1 MQIKYRI
8 TLVYSVIVT
17 VILLLFCVAL
27 YFFSYQDM
35 VSRFKDRLL
44 SKATSTLEL
53 IRSPRFD
60 VELIKKINETSPS
73 SLDRKSL
80 YVYDYK
86 SNKVFSYHDK
96 NALPVKLNDNIIHNV
111 TKGRPYYF
119 TMDDRDVVALEYE
132 DKNSNYIVMVAAY
145 DSDRID
151 WLQKLQLIL
160 AVCMLLSVIIVV
172 FTGYVFSLSL
182 IRAISEFTHKI
193 KHISSEKF
201 SLRLDTGKGK
211 DELQKLAITINDLLD
226 RLQASFNLQRRFIDN
241 ASHELST
248 PLASIASQMDVTLQ
262 RERTG
267 EDYKKALLSM
277 NDDVKR
283 LSMLVRSL
291 LEIAKV
297 SGSMGGT
304 ELTSVRIDE
313 MLMRIP
319 AELRNVSPMYDV
331 NIEFDKLPEDESAL
345 IIYGNEHLLY
355 SAIKN
360 IVHNACK
367 FSEDKRAELSMS
379 FTNGNIVI
387 TIKDNGPGID
397 DKDMQHIFQPFY
409 RSNRHQSY
417 VSGAGLGLSLAQR
430 IISLHKGNITVES
443 KLGHGT
449 TFTIILPQE
458 GAAELEVHTG
468 KGIKQAII
476 KTKGT

>member
-17 VILLLFCVAL
+17 VILILFCAAL
-27 YFFSYQDM
+27 YLFSYQDM

-60 VELIKKINETSPS
+60 NELIKTINQTSPS
-73 SLDRKSL
+73 SLDQKSL

-86 SNKVFSYHDK
+86 TNKIFSYHDEGAK
-96 NALPVKLNDNIIHNV
+96 PVQLNDDIINNV

-119 TMDDRDVVALEYE
+119 KVGDRDAVAIEYV
-132 DKNSNYIVMVAAY
+132 DKNSNYIAMVAAY
-145 DSDRID
+145 DTDRVD

-160 AVCMLLSVIIVV
+160 GICMLLSVVIVI

-248 PLASIASQMDVTLQ
+248 PLASIASQMDVALQ
-262 RERTG
+262 RDRSSDE
-267 EDYKKALLSM
+267 YKKALLSI

-313 MLMRIP
+313 LLMRIP
-319 AELRNVSPMYDV
+319 ADMRKVSPMYDV

-367 FSEDKRAELSMS
+367 FSEDKRAELRMS
-379 FTNGNIVI
+379 FTTGNILI

-397 DKDMQHIFQPFY
+397 DKDIQHIFQPFY

-430 IISLHKGNITVES
+430 IIGLHKGNITVES
-443 KLGHGT
+443 KIGHGT
-449 TFTIILPQE
+449 LFTIILPLEGVAEQE
-458 GAAELEVHTG
+458 VPMGKNTG
-468 KGIKQAII
+468 RPGGKM
-476 KTKGT
+476 

>member
-17 VILLLFCVAL
+17 VILLLFCISL
-27 YFFSYQDM
+27 YFFSYHDM
-35 VSRFKDRLL
+35 VARFKDRLL
-44 SKATSTLEL
+44 NKANSTLEL

-60 VELIKKINETSPS
+60 MELIKTINETSPS

-80 YVYDYK
+80 YVYNFK
-86 SNKVFSYHDK
+86 TNKVFSYNDH
-96 NALPVKLNDNIIHNV
+96 NAKPVKLDDNIISNA

-119 TMDDRDVVALEYE
+119 KIGERDAVAVEYV
-132 DKNSNYIVMVAAY
+132 DKSNNYIALVAAY
-145 DSDRID
+145 DTDRVD
-151 WLQKLQLIL
+151 WLSKLQLIL
-160 AVCMLLSVIIVV
+160 GICMLLSVVIVI

-211 DELQKLAITINDLLD
+211 DELQQLAITINDLLD

-248 PLASIASQMDVTLQ
+248 PLASIASQMDVALQ
-262 RERTG
+262 RERSSD
-267 EDYKKALLSM
+267 DYKKALLSM

-283 LSMLVRSL
+283 LSLLVRSL

-313 MLMRIP
+313 LLMRIP
-319 AELRNVSPMYDV
+319 AELRKVSPMYDV
-331 NIEFDKLPEDESAL
+331 NIEFDKFPEDESAL

-367 FSEDKRAELSMS
+367 FSEDKKADLSMS
-379 FTNGNIVI
+379 FTADNIVI
-387 TIKDNGPGID
+387 AIKDNGPGID
-397 DKDMQHIFQPFY
+397 EKDMQHIFQPFY

-430 IISLHKGNITVES
+430 IIGLHKGNITVES
-443 KLGHGT
+443 QLGHCT
-449 TFTIILPQE
+449 TFTIILPLE
-458 GAAELEVHTG
+458 GAAEQDVQVS
-468 KGIKQAII
+468 KGSRQQSSK
-476 KTKGT
+476 K

>member
-17 VILLLFCVAL
+17 VILLLFCIAL
-27 YFFSYQDM
+27 YLFSYQDM
-35 VSRFKDRLL
+35 VARFKERLL

-60 VELIKKINETSPS
+60 DELIKTINQTSPS
-73 SLDRKSL
+73 SLDKKSL

-86 SNKVFSYHDK
+86 TNRSFSFHDPD
-96 NALPVKLNDNIIHNV
+96 ARPVKINDNIINNV

-119 TMDDRDVVALEYE
+119 SIGERNAVALEYI
-132 DKNSNYIVMVAAY
+132 DNKSNYIVVVAAY
-145 DSDRID
+145 DTDRVN
-151 WLQKLQLIL
+151 WLKKLQLIL
-160 AVCMLLSVIIVV
+160 AICMLLSVIIVI

-248 PLASIASQMDVTLQ
+248 PLASIASQMDVALQ
-262 RERTG
+262 RERTSD
-267 EDYKKALLSM
+267 EYKKALLSI

-283 LSMLVRSL
+283 LSLLVRSL

-313 MLMRIP
+313 LLMRIP
-319 AELRNVSPMYDV
+319 AELRKVSPMYDV
-331 NIEFDKLPEDESAL
+331 NIEFDKLPEDEAAL

-367 FSEDKRAELSMS
+367 FSEDKKAELLMS
-379 FTNGNIVI
+379 FTTGNIVI
-387 TIKDNGPGID
+387 SIKDNGPGID
-397 DKDMQHIFQPFY
+397 EKDMQHIFQPFY

-430 IISLHKGNITVES
+430 IIGLHKGNITVES
-443 KLGHGT
+443 QLGHGT
-449 TFTIILPQE
+449 TFTIILPLE
-458 GAAELEVHTG
+458 GAAEQDVQIVKNTRQTG
-468 KGIKQAII
+468 GKK
-476 KTKGT
+476 

>member
-17 VILLLFCVAL
+17 VILLLFCIAL
-27 YFFSYQDM
+27 YLFSYQDM

-60 VELIKKINETSPS
+60 NELIKTINQTSPS

-86 SNKVFSYHDK
+86 TNKIFSYQDK
-96 NALPVKLNDNIIHNV
+96 GAKPVKLNDDIINNV

-119 TMDDRDVVALEYE
+119 KVGDRDAVAIEYV
-132 DKNSNYIVMVAAY
+132 DKNSNYIAMVAAY
-145 DSDRID
+145 DTDRVD
-151 WLQKLQLIL
+151 WLKKLQLIL
-160 AVCMLLSVIIVV
+160 GICMLLSVVIVI

-248 PLASIASQMDVTLQ
+248 PLASIASQMDVALQ
-262 RERTG
+262 RDRSSDE
-267 EDYKKALLSM
+267 YKKALLSI

-313 MLMRIP
+313 LLMRIP
-319 AELRNVSPMYDV
+319 ADLRKVSPMYDV

-367 FSEDKRAELSMS
+367 FSEDKRAELRMS
-379 FTNGNIVI
+379 FTTGNILI
-387 TIKDNGPGID
+387 TITDNGPGID

-430 IISLHKGNITVES
+430 IIGLHKGNITVES
-443 KLGHGT
+443 KIGHGT
-449 TFTIILPQE
+449 TFTIILPLE
-458 GAAELEVHTG
+458 GAAEQEVPQG
-468 KGIKQAII
+468 KGTGRSGGK
-476 KTKGT
+476 K

>member
-8 TLVYSVIVT
+8 TLVYSLIVT
-17 VILLLFCVAL
+17 VILLLFCIAL

-35 VSRFKDRLL
+35 VHRFKERLL
-44 SKATSTLEL
+44 NKANSTLEL
-53 IRSPRFD
+53 VRSPKFGH
-60 VELIKKINETSPS
+60 ELIKTINQTSPS
-73 SLDRKSL
+73 SLEKKSI
-80 YVYDYK
+80 YVLDYIH
-86 SNKVFSYHDK
+86 NKDFVYNDK
-96 NALPVKLNDNIIHNV
+96 DANPLTITDNIIQNA
-111 TKGRPYYF
+111 TKGYPYYF
-119 TMDDRDVVALEYE
+119 KVGDRDAVALEYI
-132 DKNSNYIVMVAAY
+132 DKNYNYIVVAAAY
-145 DSDRID
+145 DSDRVD
-151 WLQKLQLIL
+151 WLNKLKLIL
-160 AVCMLLSVIIVV
+160 VVCLLLSVVMV
-172 FTGYVFSLSL
+172 LFTGYIFSLSL
-182 IRAISEFTHKI
+182 IRALSEFTHKI

-201 SLRLDTGKGK
+201 SLRLETGKGK

-248 PLASIASQMDVTLQ
+248 PLASIASQMDVALQ
-262 RERTG
+262 RERSS
-267 EDYKKALLSM
+267 EEYKKALLSI

-313 MLMRIP
+313 LLMRMP
-319 AELRNVSPMYDV
+319 ADLKKISPLYDV
-331 NIEFDKLPEDESAL
+331 KIGFGELPENESAL

-367 FSEDKRAELSMS
+367 FSEDKRAELYLS
-379 FTNGNIVI
+379 FTNDDIVI
-387 TIKDNGPGID
+387 EIQDYGPGID
-397 DKDMQHIFQPFY
+397 DHDLKHIFQPFY

-430 IISLHKGNITVES
+430 IIGLHKGTIEIES
-443 KLGHGT
+443 ELGKGT
-449 TFTIILPQE
+449 KFTIHIPME
-458 GAAELEVHTG
+458 GGAETEIG
-468 KGIKQAII
+468 NINKQA
-476 KTKGT
+476 KPLR

>member
-8 TLVYSVIVT
+8 TLVYSVIVI
-17 VILLLFCVAL
+17 VILLLFSTFL
-27 YFFSYQDM
+27 YVLSYQDM
-35 VSRFKDRLL
+35 VSRFKSRLVN
-44 SKATSTLEL
+44 KANSTVQLLKTGNISEATIKGINKTSGFL
-53 IRSPRFD
+53 
-60 VELIKKINETSPS
+60 N
-73 SLDRKSL
+73 RKSL
-80 YVYDYK
+80 YVHDYNNNHRISYADEGSK
-86 SNKVFSYHDK
+86 SITI
-96 NALPVKLNDNIIHNV
+96 NDNIVNNA

-119 TMDDRDVVALEYE
+119 SIGERDAVAIEYDDGT
-132 DKNSNYIVMVAAY
+132 SNYIVVVAAY
-145 DSDRID
+145 DLDRVL
-151 WLQKLQLIL
+151 WLNKLKLIIAFGL
-160 AVCMLLSVIIVV
+160 LLSIAIVLLTSY
-172 FTGYVFSLSL
+172 FFSLSL
-182 IRAISEFTHKI
+182 IKVISEFTHKI

-201 SLRLDTGKGK
+201 SLRLDTGKGR

-248 PLASIASQMDVTLQ
+248 PLASIASQMDVALQ
-262 RERTG
+262 RERSS
-267 EDYKKALLSM
+267 EEYKKALLSM

-313 MLMRIP
+313 LILRLP
-319 AELRNVSPMYDV
+319 ADLKKINPMYDV
-331 NIEFDKLPEDESAL
+331 NVEFDNMPEDEASM
-345 IIYGNEHLLY
+345 IIYGNEHLLF

-367 FSEDKRAELSMS
+367 FSEDNKSDITLSFMQEH
-379 FTNGNIVI
+379 III

-397 DKDMQHIFQPFY
+397 DHDIKNIFQPFY

-417 VSGAGLGLSLAQR
+417 ISGAGLGLALAQR
-430 IISLHKGNITVES
+430 IIGLHKGNINVES

-449 TFTIILPQE
+449 TFIINLLVE
-458 GAAELEVHTG
+458 GISEQPSPALF
-468 KGIKQAII
+468 
-476 KTKGT
+476 

>member
-17 VILLLFCVAL
+17 VILLLFCIAL
-27 YFFSYQDM
+27 YLFSYQDM
-35 VSRFKDRLL
+35 VSRFKERLL

-60 VELIKKINETSPS
+60 NELIKTINQTSPS
-73 SLDRKSL
+73 SLDKKSL

-86 SNKVFSYHDK
+86 TNKIFSYQDEGAK
-96 NALPVKLNDNIIHNV
+96 PVQLNDDIINNV

-119 TMDDRDVVALEYE
+119 KLGDRDAVAIEYV
-132 DKNSNYIVMVAAY
+132 DKNSNYIAMVAAY
-145 DSDRID
+145 DTDRVD
-151 WLQKLQLIL
+151 WLKKLQLIL
-160 AVCMLLSVIIVV
+160 GICMLLSVVIVI

-248 PLASIASQMDVTLQ
+248 PLASIASQMDVALQ
-262 RERTG
+262 RDRSSDE
-267 EDYKKALLSM
+267 YKKALLSI

-313 MLMRIP
+313 LLMRIP
-319 AELRNVSPMYDV
+319 ADLRKVSPMYDV

-367 FSEDKRAELSMS
+367 FSEDKRAELRMS
-379 FTNGNIVI
+379 FTTGNILI

-430 IISLHKGNITVES
+430 IIGLHKGNITVES
-443 KLGHGT
+443 KIGHGT
-449 TFTIILPQE
+449 TFTIIMPLE
-458 GAAELEVHTG
+458 GAAEQEVPQG
-468 KGIKQAII
+468 KNTRRSGGKR
-476 KTKGT
+476 

>member
-17 VILLLFCVAL
+17 VILLLFCIAL

-35 VSRFKDRLL
+35 VARFKQRLL

-60 VELIKKINETSPS
+60 VELIKTINETSPS

-80 YVYDYK
+80 FVYDYK
-86 SNKVFSYHDK
+86 TNKTFSFSDPDTK
-96 NALPVKLNDNIIHNV
+96 PVKLDDNIINNA

-119 TMDDRDVVALEYE
+119 SMEDRDAVALEYI
-132 DKNSNYIVMVAAY
+132 DKNSNYIVLVAAY
-145 DSDRID
+145 DTDRAD
-151 WLQKLQLIL
+151 WLKKLQLIL
-160 AVCMLLSVIIVV
+160 AICMLLSVGIVI

-248 PLASIASQMDVTLQ
+248 PLASIASQMDVALQ
-262 RERTG
+262 RERTSD
-267 EDYKKALLSM
+267 EYKKALLSM

-283 LSMLVRSL
+283 LSLLVRSL

-313 MLMRIP
+313 LVMRIP
-319 AELRNVSPMYDV
+319 AELKKVSPMYDV
-331 NIEFDKLPEDESAL
+331 NIEFDRLPEEESGL

-379 FTNGNIVI
+379 FENRNII
-387 TIKDNGPGID
+387 ISIKDNGPGID
-397 DKDMQHIFQPFY
+397 EKDLQHIFQPFY

-417 VSGAGLGLSLAQR
+417 ISGAGLGLSLAQR
-430 IISLHKGNITVES
+430 IIGLHKGNITVES
-443 KLGHGT
+443 QLGHGT
-449 TFTIILPQE
+449 TFTIILPLE
-458 GAAELEVHTG
+458 GAAEQEVIAAKGSRATG
-468 KGIKQAII
+468 SKK
-476 KTKGT
+476 

>member
-17 VILLLFCVAL
+17 VILLLFCIAL
-27 YFFSYQDM
+27 YLFSYQDM
-35 VSRFKDRLL
+35 VSRFKERLL

-60 VELIKKINETSPS
+60 NELIKTINQTSPS

-86 SNKVFSYHDK
+86 TNKTFSYQDEGAK
-96 NALPVKLNDNIIHNV
+96 PVRLNDDIINNV

-119 TMDDRDVVALEYE
+119 KLGDRDAVAIEYI
-132 DKNSNYIVMVAAY
+132 DKKSNYIAMVAAY
-145 DSDRID
+145 DTDRVD
-151 WLQKLQLIL
+151 WLKKLQLIL
-160 AVCMLLSVIIVV
+160 GICMLLSVVIVI

-248 PLASIASQMDVTLQ
+248 PLASIASQMDVALQ
-262 RERTG
+262 RDRSSDE
-267 EDYKKALLSM
+267 YKKALLSM

-313 MLMRIP
+313 LLMRIP
-319 AELRNVSPMYDV
+319 ADLRKVSPMYDV

-367 FSEDKRAELSMS
+367 FSEDKRAELRMS
-379 FTNGNIVI
+379 FTTGNILI
-387 TIKDNGPGID
+387 TITDNGPGID

-430 IISLHKGNITVES
+430 IIGLHKGNITVES
-443 KLGHGT
+443 KIGHGT
-449 TFTIILPQE
+449 TFTIILPLE
-458 GAAELEVHTG
+458 GAAEQEVPQG
-468 KGIKQAII
+468 KGTGRSGGK
-476 KTKGT
+476 K

>member
-8 TLVYSVIVT
+8 TLVYSIIVT
-17 VILLLFCVAL
+17 VILLLFCIAL
-27 YFFSYQDM
+27 YLFSYQDM
-35 VSRFKDRLL
+35 VDRFKDRLL
-44 SKATSTLEL
+44 NKAHSTLDLILSPKFGHEL
-53 IRSPRFD
+53 IRT
-60 VELIKKINETSPS
+60 INETSPS
-73 SLDRKSL
+73 SLESKSV
-80 YVYDYK
+80 YVLDYTDGK
-86 SNKVFSYHDK
+86 DFIYNDK
-96 NALPVKLNDNIIHNV
+96 NAKSIKVDDRIISKV
-111 TKGRPYYF
+111 STGRPYYF
-119 TMDDRDVVALEYE
+119 TVDSRDAVAIEYKDKKDNYVV
-132 DKNSNYIVMVAAY
+132 IIAAY
-145 DSDRID
+145 DIDRVN
-151 WLQKLQLIL
+151 WLSKLKLIL
-160 AVCMLLSVIIVV
+160 IVCMLLSVIIVL

-182 IRAISEFTHKI
+182 ITALSEFTHKI

-248 PLASIASQMDVTLQ
+248 PLASIASQMDVALQ
-262 RERTG
+262 RERNS
-267 EDYKKALLSM
+267 EEYKKALLSI

-313 MLMRIP
+313 LLMRMP
-319 AELRNVSPMYDV
+319 ADLKKISPMYDV
-331 NIEFDKLPEDESAL
+331 TIEFDELPDEASAL

-367 FSEDKRAELSMS
+367 FSEDKKAGLVLS
-379 FTNGNIVI
+379 FTNNNIVI
-387 TIKDNGPGID
+387 TIHDKGPGID
-397 DKDMQHIFQPFY
+397 EHDLKNIFQPFY

-430 IISLHKGNITVES
+430 IIGLHKGNIAVES
-443 KLGHGT
+443 QIGKGT
-449 TFTIILPQE
+449 TFIISIP
-458 GAAELEVHTG
+458 LEKAGEHEQLSAV
-468 KGIKQAII
+468 KAVK
-476 KTKGT
+476 